1 MLHSGRDEYGS
12 YYDPMSD
19 SYINDNSDDKFTDFA
34 VGISAGAKWVT
45 DRGFV
50 AEVYLGIGRDMFNQ
64 SDLEVV
70 GRGGVSIG
78 YRFQ

>member
-1 MLHSGRDEYGS
+1 MTTIITQIMIHD
-12 YYDPMSD
+12 
-19 SYINDNSDDKFTDFA
+19 IDNHKYTDLA
-34 VGISAGAKWVT
+34 VGISVGGKWVSR
-45 DRGFV
+45 RGFV
-50 AEVYLGIGRDMFNQ
+50 AEIYAGIGRDMLTN